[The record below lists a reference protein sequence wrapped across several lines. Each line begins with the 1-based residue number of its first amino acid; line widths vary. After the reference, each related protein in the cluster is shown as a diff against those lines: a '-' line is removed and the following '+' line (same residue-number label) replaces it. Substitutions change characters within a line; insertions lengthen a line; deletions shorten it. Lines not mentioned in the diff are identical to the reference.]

1 MFYTN
6 ETIKFM
12 MAKIFFT
19 LADFRFQ
26 TMSKAYPSHYHGIN
40 TLEIHFVKK
49 GSGTVIINNNE
60 YHVKEN
66 WFYVVPSF
74 VSHTQIPDKNNP
86 MEKYSIYLLIDKS
99 RGFENYIP
107 LLDKS
112 YIGEDKYNTVS
123 FFDLLL
129 SEFQNKKF
137 GYNEIVV
144 SCFKSI
150 IVNILRDVKIEE
162 KRESSWQIDS
172 IQFQIEEV
180 LLNEFKT
187 ITIESLANKFFMS
200 VRELQRY
207 LKDNYK
213 KTFNELKKE
222 ARMSYASNK
231 LIYTDLSIA
240 EIAENC
246 GYSSLEHFSYAF
258 KNYYNVSPLKYRQER
273 KKQL

>member
-1 MFYTN
+1 MYSTN

-26 TMSKAYPSHYHGIN
+26 VMTEAYPSHYHGIN
-40 TLEIHFVKK
+40 TLEIHFIKK
-49 GSGTVIINNNE
+49 GSGTVIINNTE
-60 YHVKEN
+60 YKVNNN
-66 WFYVVPSF
+66 WFYVIPSF
-74 VSHTQIPDKNNP
+74 VSHTQIPDKDNP
-86 MEKYSIYLLIDKS
+86 LEKYSIYLLIDKT
-99 RGFENYIP
+99 RGFENYLP
-107 LLDKS
+107 LLDRY
-112 YIGEDKYNTVS
+112 YIGEDIYNTGA

-129 SEFQNKKF
+129 NEFQNKKF

-150 IVNILRDVKIEE
+150 IVNLLRNVKLEEKKESNWKIE
-162 KRESSWQIDS
+162 S
-172 IQFQIEEV
+172 IQFQIEETM
-180 LLNEFKT
+180 LNEFQN
-187 ITIESLANKFFMS
+187 ITIEALANKFYMS

-207 LKDNYK
+207 LKENYK

-231 LIYTDLSIA
+231 LIYSDLSIA

-258 KNYYNVSPLKYRQER
+258 KEYYKISPLKYRQER
-273 KKQL
+273 KKTT

>member
-1 MFYTN
+1 MYSTN

-26 TMSKAYPSHYHGIN
+26 VMTEAYPSHYHGIN
-40 TLEIHFVKK
+40 TLEIHFIKK
-49 GSGTVIINNNE
+49 GSGTVIINNTE
-60 YHVKEN
+60 YKVNNN
-66 WFYVVPSF
+66 WFYVIPSF
-74 VSHTQIPDKNNP
+74 VSHTQIPDKDNP
-86 MEKYSIYLLIDKS
+86 LEKYSIYLLIDKT
-99 RGFENYIP
+99 RGFENYLP
-107 LLDKS
+107 LLDRY
-112 YIGEDKYNTVS
+112 YIGEDIYNTVA

-129 SEFQNKKF
+129 NEFQNKKF

-150 IVNILRDVKIEE
+150 IVNLLRNVKIEE
-162 KRESSWQIDS
+162 KKESNWKIDS
-172 IQFQIEEV
+172 IQFQVEETM
-180 LLNEFKT
+180 LNEFQN
-187 ITIESLANKFFMS
+187 ITIEALANKFYMS

-207 LKDNYK
+207 LKENYK

-231 LIYTDLSIA
+231 LIYSDLSIA

-258 KNYYNVSPLKYRQER
+258 KQYYKISPLKYRQER
-273 KKQL
+273 KKTT

>member
-1 MFYTN
+1 MYSTN

-26 TMSKAYPSHYHGIN
+26 VMTEAYPSHYHGIN
-40 TLEIHFVKK
+40 TLEIHFIKK
-49 GSGTVIINNNE
+49 GSGTVIINNTE
-60 YHVKEN
+60 YKVNNN
-66 WFYVVPSF
+66 WFYVIPSF

-86 MEKYSIYLLIDKS
+86 LEKYSIYLLIDKT
-99 RGFENYIP
+99 RGFENYLP
-107 LLDKS
+107 LLDRY
-112 YIGEDKYNTVS
+112 YIGEDIYNTVA

-129 SEFQNKKF
+129 NEFQNKKF

-150 IVNILRDVKIEE
+150 IVNLLRNVKIEE
-162 KRESSWQIDS
+162 KKESNWKIDS
-172 IQFQIEEV
+172 IQFQIEETM
-180 LLNEFKT
+180 LNEFQN
-187 ITIESLANKFFMS
+187 ITIEALANKFYMS

-207 LKDNYK
+207 LKENYK

-231 LIYTDLSIA
+231 LIYSDLSIA

-258 KNYYNVSPLKYRQER
+258 KEYYKISPLKYRQER
-273 KKQL
+273 KKTT

>member
-1 MFYTN
+1 MYSTN

-26 TMSKAYPSHYHGIN
+26 VMTEAYPSHYHGIN
-40 TLEIHFVKK
+40 TLEIHFIKK
-49 GSGTVIINNNE
+49 GSGTVIINNTE
-60 YHVKEN
+60 YKVNNN
-66 WFYVVPSF
+66 WFYVIPSF

-86 MEKYSIYLLIDKS
+86 LEKYSIYLLIDKT
-99 RGFENYIP
+99 RGFENYLP
-107 LLDKS
+107 LLDRY
-112 YIGEDKYNTVS
+112 YIGEDIYNTVA

-129 SEFQNKKF
+129 NEFQNKKF

-150 IVNILRDVKIEE
+150 IVNLLRNVKIEE
-162 KRESSWQIDS
+162 KKESNWKIES
-172 IQFQIEEV
+172 IQFQIEETM
-180 LLNEFKT
+180 LNEFQN
-187 ITIESLANKFFMS
+187 ITIEALANKFYMS

-207 LKDNYK
+207 LKENYK

-231 LIYTDLSIA
+231 LIYSDLSIA

-258 KNYYNVSPLKYRQER
+258 KEYYKISPLKYRQER
-273 KKQL
+273 KKTT